1 MDIADAIA
9 VARADER
16 RLTRFIDRRDRFLDC
31 LDWNALPK
39 AHAREASMLDEL
51 LNGDLADAASYT
63 AWLEERAADGVESV
77 AGVLRFDPRP
87 RPWHAEWMTLC
98 RASSFNGSL

>member
-1 MDIADAIA
+1 MKKRPKSRRSS
-9 VARADER
+9 VAQ
-16 RLTRFIDRRDRFLDC
+16 IDCF
-31 LDWNALPK
+31 
-39 AHAREASMLDEL
+39 SMLDEL